1 MGILKKLFKKNE
13 YSELLTYVDFLIY
26 AKKKQLLI
34 KKHAIE
40 HAIDMI
46 AKTIA
51 KSEIQMYLYNSETQK
66 IERNQNNIYYYKLN
80 IKPNPN
86 EEATSFFY
94 KVIKKY
100 LTDEEVLIVSINDNL
115 YMADS
120 FISSS
125 SILLPKTFS
134 NVQISDD
141 FGNSI
146 ILSKM
151 FKMED
156 VIYINLKSSKIKETL
171 DSYYKELGSLLG
183 IASNHYKMTNLNKFR
198 LRIPGMQ
205 PTLKDPVTEKEV
217 TYDQYKEKI
226 TKGLFD
232 EEDAVLLLSDQFN
245 LEKIDF
251 GQSSSSKEWS
261 DLEKKWSDKVAM
273 SFNIPLDIF
282 YGNKTDKSTSTN
294 DFITF
299 GILPH
304 LQITEDALN
313 AKIIGQENYLKG
325 ERIKINKFNMKYLDI
340 LESSTSMDKLFS
352 NGYSHNEINEFIG
365 LPRIEEEWA
374 DKHYITKNYQNAEIA
389 LEGGDGNEG
398 ER

>member
-1 MGILKKLFKKNE
+1 M
-13 YSELLTYVDFLIY
+13 
-26 AKKKQLLI
+26 
-34 KKHAIE
+34 
-40 HAIDMI
+40 
-46 AKTIA
+46 
-51 KSEIQMYLYNSETQK
+51 
-66 IERNQNNIYYYKLN
+66 
-80 IKPNPN
+80 
-86 EEATSFFY
+86 
-94 KVIKKY
+94 
-100 LTDEEVLIVSINDNL
+100 
-115 YMADS
+115 
-120 FISSS
+120 
-125 SILLPKTFS
+125 
-134 NVQISDD
+134 
-141 FGNSI
+141 
-146 ILSKM
+146 
-151 FKMED
+151 
-156 VIYINLKSSKIKETL
+156 
-171 DSYYKELGSLLG
+171 
-183 IASNHYKMTNLNKFR
+183 
-198 LRIPGMQ
+198 
-205 PTLKDPVTEKEV
+205 
-217 TYDQYKEKI
+217 
-226 TKGLFD
+226 FD

-325 ERIKINKFNMKYLDI
+325 ERTKINKFNMKYLDI

>member
-1 MGILKKLFKKNE
+1 MGILKKLFKKDE
-13 YSELLTYVDFLIY
+13 YSELLTYVDFLIS

-34 KKHAIE
+34 KRHAIE

-120 FISSS
+120 FISSG

-146 ILSKM
+146 ILSKI

-198 LRIPGMQ
+198 LKIPGVQ
-205 PTLKDPVTEKEV
+205 PTLRDPVTNQEI
-217 TYDQYKEKI
+217 TYDSYKEKI

-232 EEDAVLLLSDQFN
+232 EEDSVLLLGESSV
-245 LEKIDF
+245 LERIEF

-273 SFNIPLDIF
+273 SYNIPLDIF

-325 ERIKINKFNMKYLDI
+325 ERIKINRLNMKYFDI
-340 LESSTSMDKLFS
+340 FESSTSMDKLFS
-352 NGYSHNEINEFIG
+352 NGYSHNEINDFIG
-365 LPRIEEEWA
+365 LPRTDEEWA
-374 DKHYITKNYQNAEIA
+374 DKHYVTKNYDNAENI
-389 LEGGDGNEG
+389 LKGGDGNEG
-398 ER
+398 KR

>member
-1 MGILKKLFKKNE
+1 MGILNKLFKKNE
-13 YSELLTYVDFLIY
+13 YSELVTYVDFLIS

-51 KSEIQMYLYNSETQK
+51 KSEIQMYLYDSKTQK

-146 ILSKM
+146 ILSKT

-156 VIYINLKSSKIKETL
+156 VIYINLKSSKIKDTL
-171 DSYYKELGSLLG
+171 DSYYEELGSLLG
-183 IASNHYKMTNLNKFR
+183 IASNHYKMTNINKFR
-198 LRIPGMQ
+198 LKMPGVQ
-205 PTLKDPVTEKEV
+205 PTLRDPATGKDI
-217 TYDQYKEKI
+217 TYDSYIEKI
-226 TKGLFD
+226 TRGLFD
-232 EEDAVLLLSDQFN
+232 EEDAVLLLGESSV
-245 LEKIDF
+245 LERIEF
-251 GQSSSSKEWS
+251 GQASSSKEWS

-325 ERIKINKFNMKYLDI
+325 ERIKINRLNMKYFDI
-340 LESSTSMDKLFS
+340 FESSTSMDKLFS
-352 NGYSHNEINEFIG
+352 NGYSHNEINDFIG
-365 LPRIEEEWA
+365 LPRTDEEWA
-374 DKHYITKNYQNAEIA
+374 DKHYVTKNYDNAENI
-389 LEGGDGNEG
+389 LKGGDGNEG
-398 ER
+398 KR

>member
-1 MGILKKLFKKNE
+1 
-13 YSELLTYVDFLIY
+13 
-26 AKKKQLLI
+26 
-34 KKHAIE
+34 
-40 HAIDMI
+40 MI

-146 ILSKM
+146 ILSKI

-183 IASNHYKMTNLNKFR
+183 IASNHYKLTNLNKFR
-198 LRIPGMQ
+198 LKIPGVQ
-205 PTLKDPVTEKEV
+205 PTLRDPVTNQEI
-217 TYDQYKEKI
+217 TYDSYKEKI

-232 EEDAVLLLSDQFN
+232 EEDAVLLLGESSV
-245 LEKIDF
+245 LERIEF

-325 ERIKINKFNMKYLDI
+325 ERIKINRLNMKYFDI
-340 LESSTSMDKLFS
+340 FESSTSMDKLFS
-352 NGYSHNEINEFIG
+352 NGYSHNEINDFIG
-365 LPRIEEEWA
+365 LPRTDEEWA
-374 DKHYITKNYQNAEIA
+374 DKHYVTKNYDNAENI
-389 LEGGDGNEG
+389 LKGGDGNEG
-398 ER
+398 KR

>member
-1 MGILKKLFKKNE
+1 M
-13 YSELLTYVDFLIY
+13 
-26 AKKKQLLI
+26 
-34 KKHAIE
+34 
-40 HAIDMI
+40 
-46 AKTIA
+46 
-51 KSEIQMYLYNSETQK
+51 
-66 IERNQNNIYYYKLN
+66 
-80 IKPNPN
+80 
-86 EEATSFFY
+86 
-94 KVIKKY
+94 
-100 LTDEEVLIVSINDNL
+100 
-115 YMADS
+115 
-120 FISSS
+120 
-125 SILLPKTFS
+125 
-134 NVQISDD
+134 
-141 FGNSI
+141 
-146 ILSKM
+146 
-151 FKMED
+151 
-156 VIYINLKSSKIKETL
+156 
-171 DSYYKELGSLLG
+171 LG

>member
-156 VIYINLKSSKIKETL
+156 VIYINLKSSKI
-171 DSYYKELGSLLG
+171 
-183 IASNHYKMTNLNKFR
+183 
-198 LRIPGMQ
+198 
-205 PTLKDPVTEKEV
+205 
-217 TYDQYKEKI
+217 
-226 TKGLFD
+226 
-232 EEDAVLLLSDQFN
+232 
-245 LEKIDF
+245 
-251 GQSSSSKEWS
+251 
-261 DLEKKWSDKVAM
+261 
-273 SFNIPLDIF
+273 
-282 YGNKTDKSTSTN
+282 
-294 DFITF
+294 
-299 GILPH
+299 
-304 LQITEDALN
+304 
-313 AKIIGQENYLKG
+313 
-325 ERIKINKFNMKYLDI
+325 
-340 LESSTSMDKLFS
+340 
-352 NGYSHNEINEFIG
+352 
-365 LPRIEEEWA
+365 
-374 DKHYITKNYQNAEIA
+374 
-389 LEGGDGNEG
+389 
-398 ER
+398 